1 MNWIAAATTLVILA
15 ATGCSS
21 TGGEDVITVSAA
33 SSLTDAFTEIGTDF
47 ENQNPGA
54 HVRFNFG
61 SSTTLAAQ
69 INAGAP
75 VDVFASASRSA
86 MDRTAEEGAT
96 DEADPFAENSLT
108 IVVPRGNPANVRS
121 LADLQRKE
129 VTVVHC
135 IATAPCG
142 QATQQLLAKHGLEV
156 TASSLEPDVRSVLA
170 KITADEADA
179 GIVYRTDAAA
189 ENTLIEEVAIPDADT
204 VTNTYFI
211 ASTSEAP
218 SAAAQFIDFVSEEEG
233 VRILTRW
240 GFGRP

>member
-33 SSLTDAFTEIGTDF
+33 SSLTDAFTEIGKDF
-47 ENQNPGA
+47 ENHNPGV

-96 DEADPFAENSLT
+96 DEE
-108 IVVPRGNPANVRS
+108 I
-121 LADLQRKE
+121 
-129 VTVVHC
+129 
-135 IATAPCG
+135 
-142 QATQQLLAKHGLEV
+142 
-156 TASSLEPDVRSVLA
+156 
-170 KITADEADA
+170 
-179 GIVYRTDAAA
+179 
-189 ENTLIEEVAIPDADT
+189 
-204 VTNTYFI
+204 
-211 ASTSEAP
+211 
-218 SAAAQFIDFVSEEEG
+218 
-233 VRILTRW
+233 
-240 GFGRP
+240 GRAHV